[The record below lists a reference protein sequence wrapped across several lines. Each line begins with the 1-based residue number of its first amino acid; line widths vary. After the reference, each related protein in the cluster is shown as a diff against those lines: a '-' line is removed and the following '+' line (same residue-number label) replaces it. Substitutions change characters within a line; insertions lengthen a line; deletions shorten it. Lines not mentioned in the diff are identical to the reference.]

1 MLVPQNEKGFT
12 LIEMLL
18 VMMIV
23 IVVSSVALSFT
34 VKNIQVDQTE
44 EFFRQFQVDMH
55 YLQSYAMA
63 HQKKV
68 RVVYLKDGKE
78 YRGIAGL
85 DNIVLR
91 RTMPEGYLG
100 NTANT
105 FVLQYLPNGNVSRVG
120 ALTFHTP
127 EGGRRLKVYIG
138 KGRLQL
144 DEARWDESN

>member
-1 MLVPQNEKGFT
+1 MRFSQNEKGFT

-18 VMMIV
+18 VLMIV
-23 IVVSSVALSFT
+23 IVVSSIALNVT
-34 VKNIQVDQTE
+34 IKNIKVDQTK
-44 EFFRQFQVDMH
+44 EFFRQFQIDMH

-63 HQKKV
+63 YKETV
-68 RVVYLKDGKE
+68 RVLYVKDGKE
-78 YRGIAGL
+78 YIGIVGT
-85 DNIVLR
+85 NKIVLR
-91 RTMPEGYLG
+91 RTMPEGYSG